1 MTGRGTTI
9 ALALAGAGAL
19 GAVVPAAAAG
29 DAAQGRQKA
38 QACAVCHG
46 PLGIATAPETPNL
59 AGEPEGYLMRQ
70 LRAFRGGTRHH
81 EVMSVMAKSLS
92 DADIENLA
100 AWFASIKVEAKAPP

>member
-1 MTGRGTTI
+1 MPAWRF
-9 ALALAGAGAL
+9 ALALAAAGAVL
-19 GAVVPAAAAG
+19 PAAAAG
-29 DAAQGRQKA
+29 DAAAGRQKA

-70 LRAFRGGTRHH
+70 LRAFRGGTRQH

-100 AWFASIKVEAKAPP
+100 AWFTSIKVEAKAPP